1 MIRPPNLIVVV
12 IVLISGLV
20 SGWYLLTKAEY
31 WPDQAPRSIV
41 SEKVFLPIFDSSI
54 QKNTVQRVDQTRI
67 NAGIKLA
74 PDIQYGTLTGISPDQ
89 LSLDIYYPADDNY
102 TDWPVIIYVHG
113 GGWLKGDKADDIE
126 DKVNYFTNQKFIFV
140 SINYRLTPGA
150 TYPAHHQDIAA
161 AISWIKNNIHQYK
174 GDGARLSLIG
184 HSAGADMIALIT
196 TNHQFLKEFEVA
208 PETIRCVVLLDAG
221 GYDLNKVL
229 TKENV
234 IYQQVFSLDPNTL
247 TEASPINHLSYTTYA
262 PRFLIVTRG
271 NRDRTDDAV
280 LFWAKL
286 LATGHSAELI
296 WANSL
301 SHMETDKIL
310 GSEKNDNLAR
320 MLAIER
326 RNLGLCLFLSLE
338 NKNNLP
344 TKITRKT

>member
-31 WPDQAPRSIV
+31 WPDQTPRSIV

-54 QKNTVQRVDQTRI
+54 QNNTVQSVDQAPI

-74 PDIQYGTLTGISPDQ
+74 PDIQYRTLAEFNPDQ

-113 GGWLKGDKADDIE
+113 GGWLEGDKTDDIE
-126 DKVNYFTNQKFIFV
+126 DKVNYFVDQRFIFV
-140 SINYRLTPGA
+140 SINYRLTPDL
-150 TYPAHHQDIAA
+150 TYPAHHEDITT
-161 AISWIKNNIHQYK
+161 AISWIKNNINQYK
-174 GDGARLSLIG
+174 GDGTRLSLIG

-196 TNHQFLKEFEVA
+196 TDHRLLEEFEVA
-208 PETIRCVVLLDAG
+208 PEIIRCVVLLDAG
-221 GYDLNKVL
+221 GYDLPKIM
-229 TKENV
+229 TEENV
-234 IYQQVFSLDPNTL
+234 TYQQVFGLDPNTL
-247 TEASPINHLSYTTYA
+247 TEASPINHLYYTTYA

-280 LFWAKL
+280 SFWAKL
-286 LATGHSAELI
+286 LATGHSAELV

-301 SHMETDKIL
+301 SHLAVNRIL
-310 GSEKNDNLAR
+310 GSPEDDIVAPAVTNF
-320 MLAIER
+320 ISE
-326 RNLGLCLFLSLE
+326 C
-338 NKNNLP
+338 
-344 TKITRKT
+344 